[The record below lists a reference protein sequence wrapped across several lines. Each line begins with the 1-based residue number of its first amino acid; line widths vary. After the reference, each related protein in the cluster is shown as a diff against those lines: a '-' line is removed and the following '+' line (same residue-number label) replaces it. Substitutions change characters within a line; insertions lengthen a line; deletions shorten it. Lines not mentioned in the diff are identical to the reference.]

1 MDSAIGWPALM
12 LSVALELPIRLEDG
26 KPEPLSDYFWGHPDE
41 AVELRRLAWGLLIAC
56 SDELELVEAAV
67 DGGLIRSLSYQSHP
81 FSSLCKEAVD
91 CKKES
96 DMHRWAKEFQAAV
109 APDRLL

>member
-26 KPEPLSDYFWGHPDE
+26 KPEPLSEYFWGHPDE
-41 AVELRRLAWGLLIAC
+41 AVELRRLAWGLLVAC

-67 DGGLIRSLSYQSHP
+67 DGGLIRSLSH
-81 FSSLCKEAVD
+81 FKIL
-91 CKKES
+91 
-96 DMHRWAKEFQAAV
+96 
-109 APDRLL
+109 